1 MLCRLRKARALEQ
14 DDKVDVPEALQQKS
28 SALVPPA
35 TSSQTEEAVPT
46 TPQPTQATTSSH
58 SSLPS
63 DTLSTGSEKM
73 DIDSHEG
80 NSELSVTSAS
90 TTTSS
95 ASSIVASVSASTPA
109 SESISPGL
117 AAASLVAV
125 CSSPQIPLQGTPLA
139 SISST
144 TTQVADLKSMPGTST
159 EQQGIDNVSLESSKS
174 DVDSKVAAA
183 VATGEGS
190 VKGTKEEEEVDQ
202 KSTALKPPEM
212 TEKRLSSP
220 ESDSA
225 TTGQTDRTGSLTK
238 QVEQTDESNVTKGKE
253 EGRLPAS
260 LSQTT
265 TQTVPQGS
273 SQRTSPADASHET
286 SSTSSKVVSP
296 TALKGPSGSTSQVTG
311 KIASSC
317 SSNTSRVTSPAA
329 VKVTPQDSSD
339 NLSTVISKGAPQG
352 AANISTKVTSSAL
365 IKVSPQDSCDNA
377 SKMSSKSAQHG
388 VPKGE
393 AHKAPCSSQSVSPV
407 PHSFAKQATHVTSSG
422 VVHPSQTTAASS
434 SAPQPSKT
442 KPVINSETQRP
453 TAVKPF
459 QHLPAGMTASSS
471 KQFSAIAS
479 VVTKE
484 SSKDPKTDPGK
495 TQDQGDSAKL

>member
-14 DDKVDVPEALQQKS
+14 EDKADVPEALQQKS

-35 TSSQTEEAVPT
+35 TSSQTEEAVPA

-73 DIDSHEG
+73 DIDSRDG
-80 NSELSVTSAS
+80 NSEVSVTSAS
-90 TTTSS
+90 TTASS

-109 SESISPGL
+109 SESISPCL

-125 CSSPQIPLQGTPLA
+125 CSSPQIPLHGTPLA
-139 SISST
+139 SISGT
-144 TTQVADLKSMPGTST
+144 TTQVADLKSLPGTST
-159 EQQGIDNVSLESSKS
+159 EQQGIDNVSSESSKS
-174 DVDSKVAAA
+174 DVDSKAAA
-183 VATGEGS
+183 AATGEGS
-190 VKGTKEEEEVDQ
+190 VKDTKEEEDVYH

-212 TEKRLSSP
+212 TEKGLSSP
-220 ESDSA
+220 GSESA
-225 TTGQTDRTGSLTK
+225 TTGQSDRTGSLTK
-238 QVEQTDESNVTKGKE
+238 QVEQTEESNVPKGKE

-273 SQRTSPADASHET
+273 SQRTSQVDASHET
-286 SSTSSKVVSP
+286 FSTPSKVVSP
-296 TALKGPSGSTSQVTG
+296 TALKSPSGSTSQVTG
-311 KIASSC
+311 NIVSPC
-317 SSNTSRVTSPAA
+317 SSNTSRVTSPTA

-339 NLSTVISKGAPQG
+339 NLSTVISKGATQG
-352 AANISTKVTSSAL
+352 AANISTKVTSSAS
-365 IKVSPQDSCDNA
+365 IKVAPQDSCDNA
-377 SKMSSKSAQHG
+377 SKMASKSAQPG

-393 AHKAPCSSQSVSPV
+393 AHKAPCASQSVSPV
-407 PHSFAKQATHVTSSG
+407 PNSFAKQATHVTSSG

-442 KPVINSETQRP
+442 KPVINSETPRP
-453 TAVKPF
+453 SAVKPF
-459 QHLPAGMTASSS
+459 QHLPSGMTASSS
-471 KQFSAIAS
+471 KQFSAITS

-484 SSKDPKTDPGK
+484 TSKDPKTDPGK